1 MKIGLADLTSMYL
14 SSLVQRRRSCVFPL
28 MATLVVSWCLLLC
41 ASIAQAEPHG
51 DSHLAAEAPVQE
63 APCHGAGKNHVTTE
77 ETQSDHD
84 CPNCSAEPEQAGSGS
99 APQVILHLVDWFG
112 SLLAPQAPRYAVT
125 IQPSPP
131 PPPSD
136 RLHLVKGVFLI

>member
-1 MKIGLADLTSMYL
+1 MVL
-14 SSLVQRRRSCVFPL
+14 SSFVQRRRSCVFPL

-51 DSHLAAEAPVQE
+51 DIHVAAEAPVHE
-63 APCHGAGKNHVTTE
+63 APCHGANDNHASAE
-77 ETQSDHD
+77 ETHAQD
-84 CPNCSAEPEQAGSGS
+84 CPNCDAQPEQAGSGS

-112 SLLAPQAPRYAVT
+112 SLLAPQTPTYTVAIHPN
-125 IQPSPP
+125 PP

>member
-1 MKIGLADLTSMYL
+1 MYL
-14 SSLVQRRRSCVFPL
+14 SSFVQRRRASVFPL

-51 DSHLAAEAPVQE
+51 DVLTEAPVQE
-63 APCHGAGKNHVTTE
+63 APCHGAGDNHASTE
-77 ETQSDHD
+77 EAQSDHE

-112 SLLAPQAPRYAVT
+112 SLLAPQAPRYAVA